1 MVTAKSRSF
10 VTYGFGFSGSGAA
23 VSLVGL
29 KVQVEVR
36 FVNSRLS
43 A

>member
-10 VTYGFGFSGSGAA
+10 VTYGFGFSGSGPA
-23 VSLVGL
+23 VSMGL